1 MFPVFPVAP
10 VAPAPFTSLRSPLR
24 DPAAV
29 QRGHHAIIASTSTQQ
44 VVLNSAII
52 FQAGRYT
59 AGYLTAKPPRVR
71 RDETERGD
79 SAEKV
84 LIFRLYNGVI
94 VKLCR

>member
-1 MFPVFPVAP
+1 
-10 VAPAPFTSLRSPLR
+10 
-24 DPAAV
+24 V

-71 RDETERGD
+71 RDETERDTLGD
-79 SAEKV
+79 TK
-84 LIFRLYNGVI
+84 NVI
-94 VKLCR
+94 LPALL